1 MRSPVAGA
9 RLLQEQQSL
18 MNQRAKMS
26 VAAQFK
32 AIGPSHHPIGHSGLK
47 TRSGTG
53 VCGGGQAQKITQKI
67 ILNYEQVLLSQ
78 SNEQRKQV
86 SNQGSLMNSQSPS
99 GKQSGQG
106 SPIRDFT
113 QLDGTAEKETALRDG
128 GQPASPQYCRDIEL
142 QSKVKQ
148 GAEGMKQDRVG
159 KQSSQALFEEAH

>member
-1 MRSPVAGA
+1 MAGGL
-9 RLLQEQQSL
+9 LLQEQQSL

-78 SNEQRKQV
+78 SNEQRKQA
-86 SNQGSLMNSQSPS
+86 SNQGSLMNSQSPN
-99 GKQSGQG
+99 GKQSEGG
-106 SPIRDFT
+106 SPVRDFT
-113 QLDGTAEKETALRDG
+113 ELDTAAEKEAVLRNC
-128 GQPASPQYCRDIEL
+128 GQSSSPQ
-142 QSKVKQ
+142 
-148 GAEGMKQDRVG
+148 
-159 KQSSQALFEEAH
+159 